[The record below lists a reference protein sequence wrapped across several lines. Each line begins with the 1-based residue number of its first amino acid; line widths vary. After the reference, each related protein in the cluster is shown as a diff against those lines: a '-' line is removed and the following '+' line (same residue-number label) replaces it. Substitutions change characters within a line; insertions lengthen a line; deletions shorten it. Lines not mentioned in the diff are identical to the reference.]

1 MASPLRVAIL
11 SDYHEEHWPSMDLVA
26 DMLSDHLRPSRE
38 IAAVQIRPRFVR
50 RFSHLSGR
58 CERALNNLDRL
69 INRLIEYPRIVR
81 ARRKQFDLFH
91 IVDHSYSHLVKAV
104 HPVPAVVTCHDLDT
118 FRCLTEPANEARSW
132 LFRKMTRIA
141 MGGFQSAYAVA
152 CDSVATRDEVLQHR
166 LVPEERLSINQNGIA
181 PIFSSQPD
189 PDADREAAQH
199 LGAARTEVPEIMH
212 VGSTIARKRI
222 NVLLKIFAE
231 LRGELPSL
239 RLVRVGGAFT
249 SEQRELVRA
258 LKLPSD
264 SIAVLPFLRSGVLA
278 AIYRR
283 AALTILPSSAEGF
296 GFPVLESMACGTSV
310 VASDLPVLREI
321 GGTTTTYSA
330 IDDISGWAA
339 TIGSLLRERRESPRR
354 WSERSAVGAEWARQ
368 FTWNAYAERAAKLYR
383 QLLAG

>member
-1 MASPLRVAIL
+1 MGSPLRVAIL

-26 DMLSDHLRPSRE
+26 DMLSAHLRPFRE
-38 IAAVQIRPRFVR
+38 IAAVQIRPRFIR
-50 RFSHLSGR
+50 RFSRLSGR
-58 CERALNNLDRL
+58 CERTLNNLDRL

-81 ARRKQFDLFH
+81 AARKRFDLFH
-91 IVDHSYSHLVKAV
+91 VVDHSYSHLVKAAR
-104 HPVPAVVTCHDLDT
+104 PAPAVVTCHDLDT
-118 FRCLTEPANEARSW
+118 FRCLTEPAKEIRSW
-132 LFRKMTRIA
+132 PFRKMTRIA
-141 MGGFQSAYAVA
+141 MDGFQSACAVA
-152 CDSVATRDEVLQHR
+152 CDSAATRDEVLRHR
-166 LVPEERLSINQNGIA
+166 LIPEDRLSINQNGIA
-181 PIFSSQPD
+181 PIFSLRPD
-189 PDADREAAQH
+189 PEADREAVQH
-199 LGAARTEVPEIMH
+199 LGAARTEVPEIVH
-212 VGSTIARKRI
+212 VGSTIQRKRI

-249 SEQRELVRA
+249 SEQRELART

-264 SIAVLPFLRSGVLA
+264 SIAVLPFLRPAVLA

-321 GGTTTTYSA
+321 GGTTTTYCA

-339 TIGSLLRERRESPRR
+339 TIGSLLREQRESPQR
-354 WSERSAVGAEWARQ
+354 WSERSAVGAQWAKQ
-368 FTWNAYAERAAKLYR
+368 YTWNAYAERATKLYR
-383 QLLAG
+383 QLLGN